1 MSRKSVEIG
10 ELVKIPFLSGLPP
23 SELEALAAGGR
34 VIAAEDGDLVFKAG
48 DASSELC
55 LLLEGEVAIELNVDA
70 GPPRVL
76 ARLQPG
82 TVFGEVSFLLGSQRT
97 ASARALRQAR
107 VLALTREGLEH
118 ASLHGPLAAISM
130 IEAVARILAMR
141 LANVDQ
147 DLAEIC
153 GRIRREHPD
162 AVPLLETLDER
173 RLRVQHVSS
182 F

>member
-1 MSRKSVEIG
+1 MSPRSVEIA

-23 SELEALAAGGR
+23 AELEALASNGR
-34 VIAAEDGDLVFKAG
+34 VIAAEAGDLVFRAG
-48 DASSELC
+48 DGGSDLY
-55 LLLEGEVAIELNVDA
+55 LLLDGEVAIELAVDA

-82 TVFGEVSFLLGSQRT
+82 TVFGEVSFLLGSPRT
-97 ASARALRQAR
+97 ASARALRDAR

-118 ASLHGPLAAISM
+118 ASLQGPLAAISM

-162 AVPLLETLDER
+162 AVPLLETIEER
-173 RLRVQHVSS
+173 RLRVQHLTS